1 MSRSIGARLL
11 TTVSSIRMRPEVMV
25 SSPATMRR
33 VVVLPQPEGPTSTTN
48 SLSPM
53 SRLTSLTA
61 CTSSYFLLRAR
72 MTTWAM
78 FLSFNRAGNS
88 RHVMF
93 DKERIDEGDRNRPQ
107 QRAGHQLAPVEHV
120 APNQLRGDTDRH
132 RLLLRR
138 RKED

>member
-11 TTVSSIRMRPEVMV
+11 TTWSSIKTRPEVMV
-25 SSPATMRR
+25 SSPATMRK

-48 SLSPM
+48 SLSLM

-72 MTTWAM
+72 MTTSAM
-78 FLSFNRAGNS
+78 FLSLHRTGDS

-93 DKERIDEGDRNRPQ
+93 DKERIDEGNGDRPQ
-107 QRAGHQLAPVEHV
+107 QRAGHQLA
-120 APNQLRGDTDRH
+120 
-132 RLLLRR
+132 
-138 RKED
+138 

>member
-25 SSPATMRR
+25 SSPATMRN
-33 VVVLPQPEGPTSTTN
+33 VVVLPQPDGPTSTMN
-48 SLSPM
+48 SLSLM

-78 FLSFNRAGNS
+78 FLSLDRPGDAGD
-88 RHVMF
+88 VMF
-93 DKERIDEGDRNRPQ
+93 DKERIDEGNRDRSQ
-107 QRAGHQLAPVEHV
+107 QRAGHQFAPVEHV
-120 APNQLRGDTDRH
+120 AAHQFRGDADR
-132 RLLLRR
+132 
-138 RKED
+138 